1 MSRLVL
7 VKHSLPTVID
17 SVPAAS
23 WRLSPAGAARCVALA
38 ERLRVFDARAIASSI
53 EPKAVETATLVG
65 QELDLPVDIVEGLQ
79 EHDRHETKLLGD
91 AEYAAAIAS
100 LFASPRELVFGRET
114 GAAALV
120 RFDGAV
126 MGRLA
131 ALPAADDVIVVSH
144 GTVISLFVAAHA
156 GTDGLALWKAL
167 GLPSFVVLD
176 RATFRIERIEA
187 AIA

>member
-1 MSRLVL
+1 MSALVL
-7 VKHSLPTVID
+7 VKHSLPTVVD
-17 SVPAAS
+17 SAPAS
-23 WRLSPAGAARCVALA
+23 TWRLSPAGAARCVALA

-53 EPKAVETATLVG
+53 EPKAVETATLVC
-65 QELDLPVDIVEGLQ
+65 QELDLPVDIVEGLH
-79 EHDRHETKLLGD
+79 EHDRSGTKLLGD
-91 AEYAAAIAS
+91 AEYAAAVAS
-100 LFASPRELVFGRET
+100 VFARPRELVFGRET
-114 GAAALV
+114 GAAALA
-120 RFDGAV
+120 RCDAAV

-131 ALPAADDVIVVSH
+131 ALPVADDVIVVSH

-176 RATFRIERIEA
+176 RATFRIDRIEG

>member
-1 MSRLVL
+1 MSTLVL
-7 VKHSLPTVID
+7 VKHSLPTVLD
-17 SVPAAS
+17 RVPASS

-38 ERLRVFDARAIASSI
+38 ERLRAFDARAIASSI

-65 QELDLPVDIVEGLQ
+65 QELDLPVDIVEGLH
-79 EHDRHETKLLGD
+79 EHD
-91 AEYAAAIAS
+91 A
-100 LFASPRELVFGRET
+100 
-114 GAAALV
+114 
-120 RFDGAV
+120 AV

-131 ALPAADDVIVVSH
+131 AVPAADDVIIVSH

-176 RATFRIERIEA
+176 RSTLRIERIEA